1 MKSRLPT
8 VDRTSETRLQKRLP
22 VFAALTSSSQ
32 RAAFLSRSM
41 RFLAPIL
48 AFACLHLDAGAAEK
62 NAVPRTTSALPA
74 VFNQAV
80 KPILN
85 EYCVTCHSTEKQKGD
100 LDLERFKTFDEIKR
114 DPAVWEHALEQVRDK
129 EMPPKDKPQPTAQQ
143 RQILTDWLHSTLDEI
158 ALSNAGDPGPVV
170 LRRLSNM
177 EYTYSVRDLTGVE
190 QLDPA
195 REFPVDGA
203 AGEGFTNA
211 SAALVMSPALLGKYL
226 EAGKEVAAH
235 AVLTDS
241 GIRFSKSISQRDW
254 TDETLSQLQAFYAR
268 FTQGEMQKI
277 EVGGASNVTTKLGTL
292 PLERYLDALQSGG
305 PREGL
310 SAKYLNRLD
319 AALREGGPSVL
330 LENLRAKYRS
340 KTLTA
345 ADIEP
350 WQKALWKL
358 NNIGH
363 LGKVG
368 GPKSWMEAVTP
379 LAASQEIRVKIDAK
393 DKAGDVVVYLSAG
406 DAGDGNADDYALWE
420 NPRIVAKGRPDLS
433 LRDVGKMLRQL
444 ADRRDRVIETSVQC
458 LAAAH
463 EAELLST
470 RANVAELARKHG
482 VQTEILADWLAY
494 VGVTADAD
502 GGIGQLISKK
512 MLSTAE
518 YNFVRGW
525 TGDSALSVIANSSDQ
540 TVRVPGTMKPHSI
553 AMHPSPKLSVV
564 AGWRSPVTGKLKIT
578 GGVQDVHTA
587 CGNGVTWSLQHR
599 HGNARHV
606 LASGTTKADRVSDFG
621 SHWDIR
627 VEQGDVISVVV
638 SPGNADHTCDL
649 TAVELALSD
658 GTREWSLAKEVSS
671 DILAGN
677 PHADSHGN
685 KEVWH
690 FFSETAESSE
700 LAGVPKGSL
709 LARWRETKDAGERH
723 RLATQIRE
731 LLQSDIKTVSVSSP
745 EHALH
750 QQLLASAGP
759 LLGSALRA
767 TKLGADLVESPYG
780 IAASLFGVHPRGAK
794 TEPNQICVKAP
805 SLIEVRV
812 PAALV
817 NGAELVTSARL
828 HPSSG
833 PDASVQMRIST
844 SKPEP
849 QAGLQATDTTQA
861 AAKGG
866 AWTAS
871 QTSVSFSAP
880 VLVQDGSGAR
890 ARFETA
896 FREFRELFPIALC
909 YNKIVP
915 VDEVVT
921 LTLFHREDEPLSRLM
936 LEDAEKAELERL
948 WAELHFVSEDA
959 LTLVDAFEQIWQ
971 FSTQDGPDKPNGD
984 KRLEPLREPI
994 MRGAEQFKKTLV
1006 AAEPVHV
1013 DAVLNFAAR
1022 AWRRPLSEAE
1032 QQQFRGL
1039 YQRLRAEE
1047 LPHPEAVRKLLARVF
1062 VAPAFLYRGERPPS
1076 GPTAAPV
1083 NGWELATRLSYFL
1096 WSAPPDEGLAA
1107 VARDGSLCK
1116 PEVLVEQL
1124 RRMLKDPRV
1133 RRLATEFGCQ
1143 WLQVRDLE
1151 TLDEKSERHFPSF
1164 ASVRGAMQEESVRFF
1179 MELFQENRSVL
1190 SLITADHTFVNANL
1204 AAHYG
1209 MEFPGNASSN
1219 EWRRTEGMQ
1228 AKGRGGILGFA
1239 STLAKQSGA
1248 SRTSPILR
1256 GNWLNEVVLGEKLP
1270 RPPKGVPVLPEEAP
1284 QGLTERQLIEKH
1296 SSDEVCANCHRRI
1309 DPFGFA
1315 LEGFDAIGRSRSKD
1329 AAGLPIDARTR
1340 LANGDAMDG
1349 LSGLRNYI
1357 LNQKRD
1363 EFLRQFCRKLLGY
1376 ALGRSLQL
1384 SDKPL
1389 VDAMVARLNGGDP
1402 TVGGVIELIVCSS
1415 QFQQVRGRDYVA
1427 SN

>member
-1 MKSRLPT
+1 MLE
-8 VDRTSETRLQKRLP
+8 RTSKTLLRKWTSVFPPFTSLAKYHTLFLP
-22 VFAALTSSSQ
+22 SARV
-32 RAAFLSRSM
+32 
-41 RFLAPIL
+41 LAPVIVCV
-48 AFACLHLDAGAAEK
+48 CLQIDAAAAEK
-62 NAVPRTTSALPA
+62 NAAPRTTSALPV

-85 EYCVTCHSTEKQKGD
+85 EYCITCHSTEKQKGD
-100 LDLERFKTFDEIKR
+100 LDLERFKTFDDIKR
-114 DPAVWEHALEQVRDK
+114 DPAVWDHALEQVRDK
-129 EMPPKDKPQPTAQQ
+129 EMPPKDKPQPSAQQ

-158 ALSNAGDPGPVV
+158 ALADAGDPGSVV

-211 SAALVMSPALLGKYL
+211 AAALVMSPSLLGKYL
-226 EAGKEVAAH
+226 DAAKEVAAH
-235 AVLTDS
+235 AVLTGS
-241 GIRFSKSISQRDW
+241 GIRFSKSVSQRDW
-254 TDETLSQLQAFYAR
+254 TNETLSQLQAFYAR
-268 FTQGEMQKI
+268 FTQGEVQKI

-292 PLERYLDALQSGG
+292 PLQRYLDALQRGG
-305 PREGL
+305 SREGL
-310 SAKYLNRLD
+310 SAKYLKLLD

-379 LAASQEIRVKIDAK
+379 LAASQEIRVKLDAP
-393 DKAGDVVVYLSAG
+393 DKAGDVLVYLSAG
-406 DAGDGNADDYALWE
+406 DAGDGNADDYALWD
-420 NPRIVAKGRPDLS
+420 NPHIVAKGRPDLS
-433 LRDVGKMLRQL
+433 LRDIGKMLRL
-444 ADRRDRVIETSVQC
+444 LSERRAAVLETTVQC

-463 EAELLST
+463 EAESQST
-470 RANVAELARKHG
+470 PVNLTELARKHSIQPEVLEG
-482 VQTEILADWLAY
+482 WLSY
-494 VGVTADAD
+494 VGITADAAASV
-502 GGIGQLISKK
+502 GQLLAKK
-512 MLSTAE
+512 MLNTPD

-525 TGDSALSVIANSSDQ
+525 TGDSALSVTANSSDQ
-540 TVRVPGTMKPHSI
+540 TVKVPGTMKPHSV
-553 AMHPSPKLSVV
+553 AMHPSPKLSVGT
-564 AGWRSPVTGKLKIT
+564 GWRSPVAGKLRIT
-578 GGVQDVHTA
+578 GSVQDVHTA
-587 CGNGVTWSLQHR
+587 CGNGVTWSLQQR
-599 HGNARHV
+599 HGNARHT
-606 LASGTTKADRVSDFG
+606 LASGTTKADRVSDLG
-621 SHWDIR
+621 THWDIR
-627 VEQGDVISVVV
+627 VEPGDIIAVMV
-638 SPGNADHTCDL
+638 SPGNGDHACDL
-649 TAVELALSD
+649 TAVELVLND
-658 GTREWSLAKEVSS
+658 GTHEWNLAKELSP

-677 PHADSHGN
+677 PHADAHGN
-685 KEVWH
+685 KDVWS
-690 FFSETAESSE
+690 FFSEPAETVDVV
-700 LAGVPKGSL
+700 GIPKDSL
-709 LARWRETKDAGERH
+709 LARWRAAKDAGERQ
-723 RLATQIRE
+723 RIAVQIQN
-731 LLQSDIKTVSVSSP
+731 LLRSESQAAAKGSP
-745 EHALH
+745 DD
-750 QQLLASAGP
+750 LLRAQIMAPGGP

-767 TKLGADLVESPYG
+767 PRLGAEPLESPYG
-780 IAASLFGVHPRGAK
+780 LAASLFGVHPGGAK

-805 SLIEVRV
+805 SLIEVRL

-817 NGAELVTSARL
+817 DGAELVASARL

-833 PDASVQMRIST
+833 ADASVQMRMTT
-844 SKPEP
+844 SKPEM
-849 QAGLQATDTTQA
+849 QAGLQATDTTQSA
-861 AAKGG
+861 EKGS
-866 AWTAS
+866 WTGS
-871 QTSVSFSAP
+871 QTSVSFGAP

-890 ARFETA
+890 ARFEAA
-896 FREFRELFPIALC
+896 FREFRDLFPIALC

-994 MRGAEQFKKTLV
+994 MRGAEKFKKTLA

-1013 DAVLNFAAR
+1013 DAVLSFAAR

-1039 YQRLRAEE
+1039 YQTLRAEE
-1047 LPHPEAVRKLLARVF
+1047 LPHSEAVRKLLARVL

-1076 GPTAAPV
+1076 GPVAAPV

-1096 WSAPPDEGLAA
+1096 WSAPPDEALAA
-1107 VARDGSLCK
+1107 AARDGSLGK
-1116 PEVLVEQL
+1116 PEVLVAQT

-1190 SLITADHTFVNANL
+1190 SLISADHTFVNANL

-1209 MEFPGNASSN
+1209 LDFPGNASSD

-1296 SSDEVCANCHRRI
+1296 SSDEACANCHRRI

-1340 LANGDAMDG
+1340 LANGDALDG

-1402 TVGGVIELIVCSS
+1402 SVGGVIELIVCSS